1 MRTLSGVRFAA
12 IVAAGL
18 MLVACGGED
27 QGGEGTTVKPPSP
40 PPAPKNSPPTISG
53 APLTSVT
60 ADSAYA
66 FQPQAS
72 DADGDPLQFQVSN
85 KPAWAS
91 FDVATGRLS
100 GTPAAADVGTY
111 FDIVI
116 SVSDGKASTVLPA
129 FSITVAQVQVGAA
142 TLTWL
147 PPTENTDGS
156 PLQDLAGYR
165 IRWGRDPSQLDQV
178 QSIPNP
184 GVTSAV
190 VENLSSGTW
199 YFSVAAYNRD
209 GFESDPSNLAQT
221 TVM

>member
-1 MRTLSGVRFAA
+1 MRALSGVRFAA
-12 IVAAGL
+12 IVATSL
-18 MLVACGGED
+18 FLVACGGED
-27 QGGEGTTVKPPSP
+27 QGGQDTVKPPGSP
-40 PPAPKNSPPTISG
+40 PATKNNPPTISG

-72 DADGDPLQFQVSN
+72 DADGDALQFIVAN

-91 FDVATGRLS
+91 FDAGTGRLG

-111 FDIVI
+111 SGIVI
-116 SVSDGKASTVLPA
+116 SVSDGKATTALPA
-129 FSITVAQVQVGAA
+129 FNITVAAVQLGAA
-142 TLTWL
+142 TLTWQ

-156 PLQDLAGYR
+156 PLLDLAGYR
-165 IRWGRDPSQLDQV
+165 IRYGRDPNQLSEI

-184 GVTSAV
+184 GITTAV
-190 VENLSSGTW
+190 VENLARGTW

-209 GFESDPSNLAQT
+209 GLESDPSNLAQT